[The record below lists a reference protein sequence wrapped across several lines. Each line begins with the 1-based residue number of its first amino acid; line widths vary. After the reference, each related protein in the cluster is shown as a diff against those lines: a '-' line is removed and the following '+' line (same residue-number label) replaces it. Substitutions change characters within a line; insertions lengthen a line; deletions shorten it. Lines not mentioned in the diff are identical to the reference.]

1 MPTILTHTAV
11 PLALGSGLGRGMIS
25 RRLLMLGV
33 AGSMLP
39 DLDVLA
45 FHFGIPYATAFG
57 HRGFSHSLLF
67 ACCVALLAAC
77 CFRWLHSTFTRTFA
91 FVFLAVASHATLD
104 AFTNGGLGVA
114 FFWPWSDT
122 RYFAPTHP
130 IQVSPIGFSF
140 FSEHGLQVLA
150 SEAVWVWL
158 PCGVAYVLLMA
169 ARRIARRFRPAAA

>member
-1 MPTILTHTAV
+1 M
-11 PLALGSGLGRGMIS
+11 PLALGSGLGRGLIS

-67 ACCVALLAAC
+67 ACCIALLAAC
-77 CFRWLHSTFTRTFA
+77 CFRWLQSTFARTFA
-91 FVFLAVASHATLD
+91 FVFLAVASHGALD

-122 RYFAPTHP
+122 RYFAPAHP

-140 FSEHGLQVLA
+140 FSEHGLRVLA

-158 PCGVAYVLLMA
+158 PCGAVYAVMA
-169 ARRIARRFRPAAA
+169 ITRRFARKPGTASA